1 MAQKT
6 GRWAMAALVIL
17 FLFLLAF
24 GILTAIYG
32 VEKHRRD
39 PGLAQPAQALTVLPI
54 RRSE

>member
-6 GRWAMAALVIL
+6 GHWAMAALIIL

-32 VEKHRRD
+32 AEKHRRD
-39 PGLAQPAQALTVLPI
+39 PGSKQPVLALTGCMN
-54 RRSE
+54 RNG